1 MKIYNQIG
9 SKDRLFEMMK
19 NVNKVKLNE
28 DFNANASDI
37 LDIEFNGLKNNT
49 LKVQQSNVQASN
61 NKSYVE
67 LNCLDEQGNLINFN
81 FEAQATE
88 GDQDGVYNINDVKLI
103 EFKFTNKAGSNTVSI
118 DENGLA
124 QFNSQ
129 HGNELVDVISNY
141 ADFESGAPEIDESF
155 SEIAKKIDSYPF
167 GGTPR
172 TMQTSKAYA
181 DEKPTNP
188 KLRVKSPELEKYID
202 EDMQTSAAYADEK
215 PTNPKLRVKSP
226 ELEKYVNEED
236 SPVNNL
242 PDNKVQIIK
251 TAINNLKKSGKSS
264 NTSEINVEIK
274 RMLNSGEASL
284 DETVDTAPTVDI
296 KPMSNFKTDDVS
308 KKYYEE
314 LPPVTKFEVIQQAIP
329 ITDEVFKNLGR
340 NPQEASREEY
350 ADVLKRVA
358 TKMYQK
364 HMAQMN
370 EDNDLEEGFGKNLA
384 AGALMTA
391 ATLGGMNNQAQ
402 AAPKFGDKLKAKIAN
417 VGGGIQKTV
426 DKVKDRV
433 ADFRT
438 QGGGIQTEPPK
449 EETSQQAF
457 ERMSKEDGFGQG
469 KSPDQS
475 TAKKIALNNAQHNLA
490 TKKAGVSTGNRTTV
504 NANLSGGNITDEVT
518 YRNKDTGVYTTY
530 MVVTANVQNLKEDD
544 GMSFEP
550 SGDEVEQLAQDNEMQ
565 NDTEESPLEFDP
577 DQVLAGLRIEMEEN
591 PNPMEAL
598 EIVMGNLEEDPEYY
612 TVEDDGD
619 IDGEDNDEDIDD
631 EDNINGEEENDFENQ
646 EENPSTEFATDDTE
660 DILLGYKQKGDVDEE
675 MIGATGAKPVVDT
688 NTAKYDQDSERKYK
702 EYQAKDFNSLPDNDK
717 EEYFTLWQQ
726 FKNK

>member
-9 SKDRLFEMMK
+9 GKDRLFEMMK

-28 DFNANASDI
+28 GFNANASDI

-49 LKVQQSNVQASN
+49 LKVQQSNVQASSD
-61 NKSYVE
+61 KSYVE
-67 LNCLDEQGNLINFN
+67 LNCLDEQGNKSTFR
-81 FEAQATE
+81 FEAEATE
-88 GDQDGVYNINDVKLI
+88 GDQDGVYNVNYVKLK
-103 EFKFTNKAGSNTVSI
+103 EFQFINKDGSNTVTI

-129 HGNELVDVISNY
+129 HGDELFDVVSNY
-141 ADFESGAPEIDESF
+141 ADFESEQPEIDESF
-155 SEIAKKIDSYPF
+155 LEIAKKIDSYPF

-202 EDMQTSAAYADEK
+202 EEMQTSAAYADEK

-226 ELEKYVNEED
+226 ELDKYVDEGNL
-236 SPVNNL
+236 PVNDL
-242 PDNKVQIIK
+242 PDNKIQIIK
-251 TAINNLKKSGKSS
+251 TAINNLETKGISKSMLTTGEV
-264 NTSEINVEIK
+264 NSEIQ
-274 RMLNSGEASL
+274 RMLSSGEASL
-284 DETVDTAPTVDI
+284 NEITNTTQTIDAAPTVDI
-296 KPMSNFKTDDVS
+296 KSIPDFNTKDIST
-308 KKYYEE
+308 KYYEE
-314 LPPVTKFEVIQQAIP
+314 LPPVTKFEVIQQALP
-329 ITDEVFKNLGR
+329 ITDELFKNLGR

-364 HMAQMN
+364 HMTQMN
-370 EDNDLEEGFGKNLA
+370 ESGDLEEGFGKNLA

-391 ATLGGMNNQAQ
+391 ATMGGMNNQAQ
-402 AAPKFGDKLKAKIAN
+402 AAPHFGDKLKAKIEK

-438 QGGGIQTEPPK
+438 QGGGIQTEPSK
-449 EETSQQAF
+449 GETSTQTY

-469 KSPDQS
+469 KSIDQS

-490 TKKAGVSTGNRTTV
+490 RVATGNRTTV
-504 NANLSGGNITDEVT
+504 NANVNSTNITDEVT
-518 YRNKDTGVYTTY
+518 YRNKDTGEYTTY
-530 MVVTANVQNLKEDD
+530 VVVTANVQNLREDD

-550 SGDEVEQLAQDNEMQ
+550 NGDEVEQLAQDNEMQ
-565 NDTEESPLEFDP
+565 NDNEESPLEFDP
-577 DQVLAGLRIEMEEN
+577 DQVLAGLKVEMEEN

-612 TVEDDGD
+612 TIGD
-619 IDGEDNDEDIDD
+619 DEDIDGD
-631 EDNINGEEENDFENQ
+631 EENDFENQ

>member
-37 LDIEFNGLKNNT
+37 LDIEFNGLKNQT
-49 LKVQQSNVQASN
+49 LKVQQSNVQASD

-67 LNCLDEQGNLINFN
+67 LVCLDEQGNVIDFN
-81 FEAQATE
+81 FEVEASE
-88 GDQDGVYNINDVKLI
+88 GDQDGVYNINGAKLLG
-103 EFKFTNKAGSNTVSI
+103 FKFTNKAGSNTVSI

-124 QFNSQ
+124 QFNSL
-129 HGNELVDVISNY
+129 HGNELVDVVSNY
-141 ADFESGAPEIDESF
+141 ADFESGTPEIDESF
-155 SEIAKKIDSYPF
+155 VEIAKKIDSYPF

-188 KLRVKSPELEKYID
+188 KLRVKSPEL
-202 EDMQTSAAYADEK
+202 
-215 PTNPKLRVKSP
+215 N
-226 ELEKYVNEED
+226 KYVDEGNL
-236 SPVNNL
+236 PVNDL
-242 PDNKVQIIK
+242 PDNKIQIIK
-251 TAINNLKKSGKSS
+251 TAINNLETKGISKSMLTTGEV
-264 NTSEINVEIK
+264 NSEIQ
-274 RMLNSGEASL
+274 RMLSSGEASL
-284 DETVDTAPTVDI
+284 DETTNTTQTVDTAPTVDI
-296 KPMSNFKTDDVS
+296 KSIPDFNTKDIST
-308 KKYYEE
+308 KYYEE
-314 LPPVTKFEVIQQAIP
+314 LPPVTKFEVIQQALP
-329 ITDEVFKNLGR
+329 ITDKLFKNLGR

-364 HMAQMN
+364 HMTQMN
-370 EDNDLEEGFGKNLA
+370 ESGDLEEGFGKNLA

-391 ATLGGMNNQAQ
+391 ATMGDMNNQAQ
-402 AAPKFGDKLKAKIAN
+402 AAPHFGDKLKAKMEK
-417 VGGGIQKTV
+417 VGGGVQKTI
-426 DKVKDRV
+426 DNFKDRV
-433 ADFRT
+433 ANFRT
-438 QGGGIQTEPPK
+438 QGGGIQTEPS
-449 EETSQQAF
+449 ETSTQTY

-490 TKKAGVSTGNRTTV
+490 RVATGNRTTV
-504 NANLSGGNITDEVT
+504 NANVNSTNITDEVT
-518 YRNKDTGVYTTY
+518 YRNKDTGEYTTY
-530 MVVTANVQNLKEDD
+530 VVVTANVQNLREDD
-544 GMSFEP
+544 EMSFEP
-550 SGDEVEQLAQDNEMQ
+550 NGDEVEQLAQDNEIR
-565 NDTEESPLEFDP
+565 NDNEESPLEFDP
-577 DQVLAGLRIEMEEN
+577 DQVLAGLKVEMEEN

-612 TVEDDGD
+612 VVGDDNV
-619 IDGEDNDEDIDD
+619 DG
-631 EDNINGEEENDFENQ
+631 Q
-646 EENPSTEFATDDTE
+646 EENPSTEFTTDDTE

-726 FKNK
+726 FKDK

>member
-9 SKDRLFEMMK
+9 SKERLFEMIK
-19 NVNKVKLNE
+19 NVNKIKLNE

-49 LKVQQSNVQASN
+49 LKVQQSNVQASD

-67 LNCLDEQGNLINFN
+67 LNCVDEQGNLVTFS

-88 GDQDGVYNINDVKLI
+88 GDQDGVYNLNNVTLK
-103 EFKFTNKAGSNTVSI
+103 EFQFTNKAGSNTVSI

-129 HGNELVDVISNY
+129 HGNELVDVVSNY
-141 ADFESGAPEIDESF
+141 VDFESGAPEIDESF
-155 SEIAKKIDSYPF
+155 IEIAKKIDSYPF

-188 KLRVKSPELEKYID
+188 KLRVKSPELNKYID

-226 ELEKYVNEED
+226 ELEKYVNEEN
-236 SPVNNL
+236 SSTNNL
-242 PDNKVQIIK
+242 PDNKIEIIK
-251 TAINNLKKSGKSS
+251 NAINNLKKSGKSS
-264 NTSEINVEIK
+264 NTSDINVEIK

-296 KPMSNFKTDDVS
+296 KPMSNFKTGDVS

-329 ITDEVFKNLGR
+329 TTDKLFKSLGK
-340 NPQEASREEY
+340 NPQEVSREEY

-364 HMAQMN
+364 HMVQMN
-370 EDNDLEEGFGKNLA
+370 EDNDLEEGFGRNLA

-391 ATLGGMNNQAQ
+391 ATLGGMSNQAQ
-402 AAPKFGDKLKAKIAN
+402 AAPKFGDKIKDKIEK
-417 VGGGIQKTV
+417 VGGGIQKAV
-426 DKVKDRV
+426 GGIKDKV
-433 ADFRT
+433 ADFRN
-438 QGGGIQTEPPK
+438 QGGEKTSQSQ
-449 EETSQQAF
+449 EETSVQAY
-457 ERMSKEDGFGQG
+457 ERMSKEDGFGMG

-490 TKKAGVSTGNRTTV
+490 RVTTGNRTTV
-504 NANLSGGNITDEVT
+504 NTNVNGTNIIDEVT
-518 YRNKDTGVYTTY
+518 YRNKDTGEYTTY

-550 SGDEVEQLAQDNEMQ
+550 NGDEVEQLAQDNEIQ
-565 NDTEESPLEFDP
+565 NDNEESPLEFDL
-577 DQVLAGLRIEMEEN
+577 DQVLAGLKVEMEEN
-591 PNPMEAL
+591 PDPMEAL

-612 TVEDDGD
+612 SVG
-619 IDGEDNDEDIDD
+619 DD
-631 EDNINGEEENDFENQ
+631 EDNDVENAEPYPDGWKEVDGMFMNPNNREKNGQ
-646 EENPSTEFATDDTE
+646 KTPSTEFATDDTE
-660 DILLGYKQKGDVDEE
+660 DILLGFKQKGDVDEE
-675 MIGATGAKPVVDT
+675 MIGATGAKPVV
-688 NTAKYDQDSERKYK
+688 NTEPAKYDQDSERKYK
-702 EYQAKDFNSLPDNDK
+702 EFQSKDFNTLADNDK
-717 EEYFTLWQQ
+717 EEYFGLWQQ
-726 FKNK
+726 FKDK